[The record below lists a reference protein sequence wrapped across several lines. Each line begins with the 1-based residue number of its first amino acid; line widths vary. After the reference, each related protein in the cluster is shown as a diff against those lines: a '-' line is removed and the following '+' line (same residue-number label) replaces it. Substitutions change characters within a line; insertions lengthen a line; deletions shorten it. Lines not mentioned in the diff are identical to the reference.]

1 MGIVLRKKLSVFMT
15 EILLILCISLS
26 FAQNSDVTTNFRDST
41 DQDKDIRV
49 VEPITTLRVLS
60 SQVPI
65 NDTIP
70 PRITFIQPNPTNILI
85 VSKTYEIIVN
95 ITDDSPPLQGDV
107 IIRVSNHSTF
117 LFNGSMTLTGNSLWS
132 FNWNNLT
139 SYPNQENYTLRV
151 WAKDSSPYK
160 NSEWSE
166 EYFIFV
172 SIQSS
177 PGFLQIILFILII
190 IFTSFIFAGVTV
202 YFNKK
207 NLRESGKKKRKR
219 TKGVIDD

>member
-26 FAQNSDVTTNFRDST
+26 FAQNPDITINFRDSP
-41 DQDKDIRV
+41 DQDKDIGIV
-49 VEPITTLRVLS
+49 DPIKTLRVLS

-65 NDTIP
+65 SDTIP
-70 PRITFIQPNPTNILI
+70 PSITFIQPNPTNTLI

-95 ITDDSPPLQGDV
+95 ITDDNPPLQGDV

-117 LFNGSMTLTGNSLWS
+117 LFNGSMALTGNSLWN

-139 SYPNQENYTLRV
+139 SYPNLENYTLEV
-151 WAKDSSPYK
+151 WAKDSSPNG

-166 EYFIFV
+166 QYIVFV
-172 SIQSS
+172 SIQNS
-177 PGFLQIILFILII
+177 PGILQFVIYI
-190 IFTSFIFAGVTV
+190 IFISFIFAGVLV
-202 YFNKK
+202 YLNKK
-207 NLRESGKKKRKR
+207 VLYKSGKKNREK
-219 TKGVIDD
+219 TKGVFKD